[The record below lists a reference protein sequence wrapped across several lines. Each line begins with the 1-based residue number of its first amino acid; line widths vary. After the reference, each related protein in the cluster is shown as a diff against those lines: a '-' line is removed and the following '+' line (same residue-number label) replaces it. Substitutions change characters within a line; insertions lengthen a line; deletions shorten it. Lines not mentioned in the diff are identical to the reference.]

1 MLYVEA
7 DNTVRLTRGDTAYLQ
22 LPIVNDV
29 TLEPYIVAEDDTL
42 ILSVKRTVKDTEVC
56 FQKTVKGTDIF
67 HIKPED
73 TRQCEF
79 GKYKYDVQLT
89 TSSGEVYT
97 VIEPTCFEILTE
109 VTT

>member
-22 LPIVNDV
+22 VPIVNDV
-29 TLEPYIVAEDDTL
+29 TLEPYIVAENDTL
-42 ILSVKRTVKDTEVC
+42 VLSVKRTVKDTEVC

-73 TRQCEF
+73 THQCEF

>member
-22 LPIVNDV
+22 VPIVNDV